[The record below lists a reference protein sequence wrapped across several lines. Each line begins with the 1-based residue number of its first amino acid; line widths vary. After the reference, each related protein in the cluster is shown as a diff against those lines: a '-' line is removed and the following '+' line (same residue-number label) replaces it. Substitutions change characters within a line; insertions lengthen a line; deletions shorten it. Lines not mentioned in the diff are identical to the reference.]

1 MPWCDDCAK
10 FWNPA
15 SMPEDGTCPTCRRT
29 LVDTHASRERRDSGD
44 QPAATPAPA
53 AARAAMPGKAD
64 NPYDIDVKAL
74 AGESGKAP
82 WHFKLLVIA
91 IIAYLAW
98 RVVQVIGWLIH

>member
-15 SMPEDGTCPTCRRT
+15 SMPEDGTCPTCHRT
-29 LVDTHASRERRDSGD
+29 LVDVRER
-44 QPAATPAPA
+44 QAHTPASTKTTPA
-53 AARAAMPGKAD
+53 DPPE

-82 WHFKLLVIA
+82 WHFKLLVVA
-91 IIAYLAW
+91 IIAYLLW
-98 RVVQVIGWLIH
+98 RVVQVVGWLIH